1 MKSKFWMLLA
11 VLVVITTLAAQCG
24 APATPETVVET
35 VVVEKEVEKIVTQE
49 VEVEKEVVVTQEVE
63 VVVTQE
69 VEVEV
74 EKEVVVEVTATPEA
88 KPYEGVELN
97 VITFTGPQIAEPL
110 QRRGPDFTEL
120 TGAKVNV
127 IIVPFSDLYQKI
139 LTDMATGTNSFDAF
153 VFAPQWM
160 VDYIVPGY
168 LENLSDRVAADE
180 ALEWEDV
187 APFFRD
193 FSATYQGDVYTIPL
207 DGDFHM
213 VYYRTDLLEE
223 AGLEPPRTWDDYLE
237 IAATFHG
244 QDLNGDGD
252 PDYGSCISKARAQQS
267 YWWITS
273 IAAPFIQSQGT
284 SQGAFFDTE
293 TMEPLVDNAAFA
305 RAMDIYLETGEYGPP
320 DELNLNVGDTRSLF
334 TAGRCALSLD
344 WGDIGTLA
352 IDPETSIVMDK
363 TGAVITPGSTQVLD
377 WETGELVD
385 CDETT
390 CPHAIDGVNHAPF
403 ASFGGWSGGINAA
416 ADDLVKD
423 AAYDFFS
430 YMAQPAQANVDVTIG
445 ATGYNPY
452 RTSQFLNRQAWVE
465 AGMSPEAA
473 SVYLGA
479 IEGSLA
485 SPNMVLDL
493 RIPQNQRYQQVVLD
507 TALSQFAAGEISRDE
522 AIQQID
528 DGWEEIT
535 EELGREE
542 QIDAYRGTLGVTQ

>member
-1 MKSKFWMLLA
+1 MFRRLVIL
-11 VLVVITTLAAQCG
+11 LVVISILALVAAQCG
-24 APATPETVVET
+24 ATPAPERVVET
-35 VVVEKEVEKIVTQE
+35 VVVEKEVP
-49 VEVEKEVVVTQEVE
+49 VEVEKEVVKT
-63 VVVTQE
+63 
-69 VEVEV
+69 VEV
-74 EKEVVVEVTATPEA
+74 EKEVVKEVEVEKIVEVTAEAAA
-88 KPYEGVELN
+88 KPYEGVEINIL
-97 VITFTGPQIAEPL
+97 TFTGPQIAEPL

-120 TGAKVNV
+120 TGAQVNV
-127 IIVPFSDLYQKI
+127 VIVPFSDLYQQI
-139 LTDMATGTNSFDAF
+139 LIDMATGTNSYDAW

-168 LENLSDRVAADE
+168 VEDLTDRIAADPD
-180 ALEWEDV
+180 LEWEDV

-193 FSATYQGDVYTIPL
+193 FSASYEGRIYTIPL

-223 AGLEPPRTWDDYLE
+223 AGLEPPKTWDDYLE
-237 IAATFHG
+237 IAKTFHG

-267 YWWITS
+267 FWWITS

-284 SQGAFFDTE
+284 SQGTFFDTE
-293 TMEPLVDNAAFA
+293 TFEPLVNNAAFA
-305 RAMDIYLETGEYGPP
+305 RAMDIYDETSQYGPP

-363 TGAVITPGSTQVLD
+363 TGAVITPGSTEVLD
-377 WETGELVD
+377 WETGELVP

-390 CPHAIDGVNHAPF
+390 CPYAVDGVNYAPF

-416 ADDLVKD
+416 ADPLVKD
-423 AAYDFFS
+423 VTYDFLS
-430 YMAQPAQANVDVTIG
+430 YMTQPAQANVDVTIG

-465 AGMSPEAA
+465 AGMSPAAA
-473 SVYLGA
+473 SNYLGA
-479 IEGSLA
+479 IEQSLA

-493 RIPQNQRYQQVVLD
+493 RVPQNQRYQQVVLD
-507 TALSQFAAGEISRDE
+507 LALSQFAAGEISQDE
-522 AIQQID
+522 AIQQIY

-535 EELGREE
+535 EELGRED
-542 QIDAYRGTLGVTQ
+542 QLNAYRGTLGQ